1 MYRIQAI
8 ILYRQIIRDS
18 QIRIVLFSEEYG
30 KITAWEKSQ
39 SSWDIGSRVEVLI
52 ERKNGQNQ
60 IKRLDVLSM
69 PSLDSWS
76 YESVIEYL
84 YLLQILYDTLPEWA
98 EQRSTYRDISECIRS
113 IDTLV
118 WKVGILLSMQVRVLK
133 NMWYLNISFF
143 SWFPNLWEWYT
154 TIHSISMKSMLSDT
168 TLCDTYRESIRTGIL
183 EARHTYSHRY

>member
-8 ILYRQIIRDS
+8 ILYKQIIRDD
-18 QIRIVLFSEEYG
+18 QIRIILFSEEYG
-30 KITAWEKSQ
+30 KITAWEKWNSW
-39 SSWDIGSRVEVLI
+39 WDIGSRVEVLI
-52 ERKNGQNQ
+52 DRKDGQNK
-60 IKRLDVLSM
+60 IKKLDILSL

-76 YESVIEYL
+76 YESVLEYL
-84 YLLQILYDTLPEWA
+84 YLMQILYDTLPEWA
-98 EQRSTYRDISECIRS
+98 EQRGTYRDVSECICS
-113 IDTLV
+113 IDALV

-143 SWFPNLWEWYT
+143 SWFQTLSEWYK

-168 TLCDTYRESIRTGIL
+168 TLCDTHRDAIKTAIL